1 MRSLAYGET
10 VAPEQ
15 VDTLR
20 DEECPICG
28 ADSDAFDGDQCQEC
42 GFVLPPA
49 FVRDPDLELAKQL
62 DLRGKDSEPPT
73 LTPEE
78 AGPGGPT
85 PGPVPLDPG
94 QLAEDGSV
102 PGEDGSETIAP
113 DDVPED
119 DEAELDEGADLPP
132 EQQPDVDPA
141 AAEQHMQQGGE
152 SFTEGPNDPDRPG
165 EPEMPVDPQDLDEEG
180 ELTGEPE
187 PGQEEV
193 PEDAPVEGAPEDGA
207 EEPQEDPEAPDEVPG
222 AGDGEEDTSGEVEG
236 DVETLADGELPDQQ
250 ATTVGEPPPPGTP
263 GDETPDLVCPAC
275 GYTAPAAR
283 PTSTSMDDPT
293 SPDAEDDGLLAGDA
307 CPQCGMATVMPI
319 SELEEMDAEEP
330 VEEGVEPEDDAGGAP
345 EEEAEAPEEDEEAPE
360 EDDQDE
366 EGDQKKPP
374 PFA

>member
-1 MRSLAYGET
+1 MPRLAYGET

-28 ADSDAFDGDQCQEC
+28 TTDAFDGDRCQEC
-42 GFVLPPA
+42 GFVLPPS

-94 QLAEDGSV
+94 QIAEDGSV
-102 PGEDGSETIAP
+102 PSEEQDTVDP
-113 DDVPED
+113 DEVPED
-119 DEAELDEGADLPP
+119 TDEDEAAEDGVAELPP
-132 EQQPDVDPA
+132 DEQPAVDPA
-141 AAEQHMQQGGE
+141 AAEGHVQQGGE
-152 SFTEGPNDPDRPG
+152 SFTEGPNDPERP
-165 EPEMPVDPQDLDEEG
+165 EQPVDPQDLDEDG
-180 ELTGEPE
+180 ELTEEP
-187 PGQEEV
+187 QE
-193 PEDAPVEGAPEDGA
+193 AA
-207 EEPQEDPEAPDEVPG
+207 EEPQEGAEEPPESSEAPDEVPG
-222 AGDGEEDTSGEVEG
+222 AGVGPEDDSGVVEG
-236 DVETLADGELPDQQ
+236 DVETLGEEEPQQ

-283 PTSTSMDDPT
+283 PTSTSMDDPS
-293 SPDAEDDGLLAGDA
+293 SPDADGDGLLAGDA

-319 SELEEMDAEEP
+319 SDLEEMDAEAP
-330 VEEGVEPEDDAGGAP
+330 VEEGVEPEDDAEGAP
-345 EEEAEAPEEDEEAPE
+345 EEEGEAPEEDEEVPE
-360 EDDQDE
+360 EDDQDGDE
-366 EGDQKKPP
+366 EKKPP
-374 PFA
+374 FE